1 MTEHYIVHQGH
12 VACSLGVM
20 HEGYLPDFL
29 MFANT
34 IEVTQG
40 VRLMPPVGMPEERE
54 WVQNLAKRKQSNVI
68 FAVLVHEPTA
78 EGQTYRYIGHTGI
91 HAIKWPDGTAVT
103 GTLLGNSKN
112 WLQGYGTEAKLLLL
126 FHAFQMLGL
135 RKLTSEVKAFNA
147 RSLGH
152 LLKCGYRIIG
162 RYTKQDY
169 HYGSYVD
176 RILLEVFREDWKP
189 IWDAYQADHALPKLT
204 EEQRTLIGKETGL
217 V

>member
-1 MTEHYIVHQGH
+1 MTEHHVVHQGH
-12 VACSLGVM
+12 VACSLGTM
-20 HEGYLPDFL
+20 HKGYLPDFL

-34 IEVTQG
+34 AQMTQG
-40 VRLMPPVGMPEERE
+40 INLVPPVDLSEQEE
-54 WVQNLAKRKQSNVI
+54 WLQILAKHTTLV
-68 FAVLVHEPTA
+68 FAILHHEPVNGDA
-78 EGQTYRYIGHTGI
+78 YQYIGHIGI
-91 HAIKWPDGTAVT
+91 HGIKWPDGIGTT
-103 GTLLGNSKN
+103 GILIGNSNN
-112 WLQGYGTEAKLLLL
+112 WMRGYGTEAMLLLL
-126 FHAFQMLGL
+126 SHAFQMLGL

-152 LLKCGYRIIG
+152 LLKCGYRIVG